1 MFDVTCAVSGIDRAK
16 TLRVNFRRSSLR
28 PEPLIFNVTSL
39 VDILMVLAIFLIGS
53 WSVAKIESDVG
64 IRLPTSQTASQRT
77 ASASPLV
84 INVRANGEVTIN
96 QRLLDDPALMTM
108 MEKLAKLN
116 PDQVAIVRA
125 DRKVEYERI
134 LQILDLCGKAG
145 VKDIG
150 FSATPATAAE

>member
-1 MFDVTCAVSGIDRAK
+1 MRSGIRQAK
-16 TLRVNFRRSSLR
+16 NRRVNFRRSTLR

-53 WSVAKIESDVG
+53 WSAAKIESDVG

-77 ASASPLV
+77 TAASPLV
-84 INVRANGEVTIN
+84 INVRASGEVTIN
-96 QRLLDDPALMTM
+96 QRVLDDAALVAML
-108 MEKLAKLN
+108 EKLAKLN

-134 LQILDLCGKAG
+134 LQILDFCGKAG

-150 FSATPATAAE
+150 FSATPGTTEP